1 MANAKFDITGI
12 GNAIVDTLAQTDDDV
27 LAREGLNKGGMML
40 VDEARA
46 NLEAR
51 EDEASKLEAA
61 LKRLAEIG

>member
-40 VDEARA
+40 VTKARA
-46 NLEAR
+46 N
-51 EDEASKLEAA
+51 A
-61 LKRLAEIG
+61 LYNAMGQTTVISAVRAPTRS